1 MRARLCPPRVGPPPA
16 PHFPASRG
24 EGGWGLAH
32 KSTAR
37 LFRRG
42 LLKSII
48 WGSYGRIVLLSA
60 FLKSTIGKL
69 YFRME
74 GGEGLKSR
82 TGGRWPGPSDASG
95 AGVAARPFQ
104 RAPGRCAQKY
114 TQKYTQRAHET
125 IGPFL
130 LSLMSTGKKN
140 AKSKTQTGTKAR
152 ERAFFGAATPVRA
165 RGHGFREWGGNSNLK
180 RNLSPSESDGLR
192 FPLKIQFWVL
202 WR

>member
-1 MRARLCPPRVGPPPA
+1 MGARSQKYGAALSKGSTQKYNLGKLRAERTFERI
-16 PHFPASRG
+16 SQKYNR
-24 EGGWGLAH
+24 E
-32 KSTAR
+32 
-37 LFRRG
+37 
-42 LLKSII
+42 
-48 WGSYGRIVLLSA
+48 IVLSN
-60 FLKSTIGKL
+60 
-69 YFRME
+69 
-74 GGEGLKSR
+74 GGGGGLKSR

-130 LSLMSTGKKN
+130 LSLMLTGKKN

-192 FPLKIQFWVL
+192 FPLKIQLWVL